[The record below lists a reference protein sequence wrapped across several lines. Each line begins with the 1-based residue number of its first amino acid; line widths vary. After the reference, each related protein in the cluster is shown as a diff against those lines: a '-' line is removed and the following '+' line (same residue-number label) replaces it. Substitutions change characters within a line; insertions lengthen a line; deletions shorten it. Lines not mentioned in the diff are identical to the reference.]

1 MKRYTDLFVDFDDT
15 IYDTH
20 GNADVALD
28 ELFALYGLDE
38 YFDDRDYFHINYW
51 KTNNCLWDM
60 YAQGQLDRDFLIVER
75 FRRPLMLGRNQQGE
89 PFLPSLELCRQ
100 MSDSFLSLCSEK
112 SATVP
117 DAHEVMSYLK
127 EKGYRIHMCSN
138 GFHEVQYK
146 KMKASQL
153 DVYFDTVVL
162 SEDAGA
168 NKPSPEFFHYA
179 FKKTSAIPATTVMI
193 GDNYRTDIA
202 GASGVCIDTIFFNR
216 NPESLTISVPST
228 IEIRALKDLYN
239 IL

>member
-1 MKRYTDLFVDFDDT
+1 
-15 IYDTH
+15 
-20 GNADVALD
+20 
-28 ELFALYGLDE
+28 
-38 YFDDRDYFHINYW
+38 
-51 KTNNCLWDM
+51 
-60 YAQGQLDRDFLIVER
+60 
-75 FRRPLMLGRNQQGE
+75 MLGRNQQGE

-146 KMKASQL
+146 KMKASHL

-179 FKKTSAIPATTVMI
+179 FKKTAAIPATTVMI

-202 GASGVCIDTIFFNR
+202 GASGVGIDTIFFNR
-216 NPESLTISVPST
+216 NPDSLTISVPST
-228 IEIRALKDLYN
+228 IEIRALEDLYN

>member
-20 GNADVALD
+20 GNADVALE

-60 YAQGQLDRDFLIVER
+60 YAHGQLDRDFLIVER

-138 GFHEVQYK
+138 GFHEEK
-146 KMKASQL
+146 
-153 DVYFDTVVL
+153 
-162 SEDAGA
+162 
-168 NKPSPEFFHYA
+168 
-179 FKKTSAIPATTVMI
+179 
-193 GDNYRTDIA
+193 
-202 GASGVCIDTIFFNR
+202 
-216 NPESLTISVPST
+216 
-228 IEIRALKDLYN
+228 
-239 IL
+239 